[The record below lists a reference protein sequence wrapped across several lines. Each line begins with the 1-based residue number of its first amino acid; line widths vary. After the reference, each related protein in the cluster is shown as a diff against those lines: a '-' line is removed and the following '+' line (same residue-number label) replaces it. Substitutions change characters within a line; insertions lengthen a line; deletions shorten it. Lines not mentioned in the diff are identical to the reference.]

1 MNELQ
6 LFNFEGNNVEVFE
19 YAGEILFNPKD
30 VGKCL
35 DMAESTIKDHARKMN
50 KNQIIKLTNKDI
62 LKDGLTNFRKLNNAG
77 ENFLKE
83 SGVYKLIFK
92 SRKPSAERFQD
103 WVTDEV
109 LPSIRKTGQYN
120 MSTPKLTERDNAI
133 LNILH
138 AKDDINLALSIRE
151 FENVVTKPLIEE
163 IDNLK
168 ELNNKLKTFIGKD
181 GLIDVDTFSKTL
193 NIKELGRNNMYKW
206 LRENKYL
213 MRNNKPYQHYINQG
227 LFKLKS
233 VGYRTNC
240 IGEQIPLFKTYISIK
255 GCGYLLDKLVNQGYI
270 DFVKDFQNN

>member
-1 MNELQ
+1 MNIKEKLES
-6 LFNFEGNNVEVFE
+6 L
-19 YAGEILFNPKD
+19 
-30 VGKCL
+30 L
-35 DMAESTIKDHARKMN
+35 DAMN
-50 KNQIIKLTNKDI
+50 DAYMT
-62 LKDGLTNFRKLNNAG
+62 
-77 ENFLKE
+77 
-83 SGVYKLIFK
+83 
-92 SRKPSAERFQD
+92 
-103 WVTDEV
+103 V
-109 LPSIRKTGQYN
+109 LANS
-120 MSTPKLTERDNAI
+120 
-133 LNILH
+133 
-138 AKDDINLALSIRE
+138 
-151 FENVVTKPLIEE
+151 EE

-233 VGYRTNC
+233 VGYRTDC
-240 IGEQIPLFKTYISIK
+240 VGEQIPLFKTYISIK

>member
-6 LFNFEGNNVEVFE
+6 TNDKIIATIPSYEVAKMMERRHSDVLRMLEGSKKPKVIGIIPVIEENVELHLSDYFIKSTYKTSQNKEVICYE
-19 YAGEILFNPKD
+19 CTQMGCDMLANKMTGEKGILFTAKYVKRFREMTEYIN
-30 VGKCL
+30 
-35 DMAESTIKDHARKMN
+35 
-50 KNQIIKLTNKDI
+50 NQ
-62 LKDGLTNFRKLNNAG
+62 
-77 ENFLKE
+77 
-83 SGVYKLIFK
+83 V
-92 SRKPSAERFQD
+92 
-103 WVTDEV
+103 
-109 LPSIRKTGQYN
+109 
-120 MSTPKLTERDNAI
+120 PKLTERDNAI
-133 LNILH
+133 LNIINS
-138 AKDDINLALSIRE
+138 KDDLTKALAIRE
-151 FENVVTKPLIEE
+151 FENIVTEPLIEE

>member
-6 LFNFEGNNVEVFE
+6 TNDKIIATIPSYEVAKMMERRHSDVLRMLEGSKKPKVIGIIPVIEENVELHLSDYFIKSTYKTSQNKEVICYE
-19 YAGEILFNPKD
+19 CTQMGCDMLANKMTGEKGILFTAKYVKRFREMTEYIN
-30 VGKCL
+30 
-35 DMAESTIKDHARKMN
+35 
-50 KNQIIKLTNKDI
+50 NQ
-62 LKDGLTNFRKLNNAG
+62 
-77 ENFLKE
+77 
-83 SGVYKLIFK
+83 V
-92 SRKPSAERFQD
+92 
-103 WVTDEV
+103 
-109 LPSIRKTGQYN
+109 
-120 MSTPKLTERDNAI
+120 PKLTERDNAI
-133 LNILH
+133 LNIINS
-138 AKDDINLALSIRE
+138 KDDLTKALAIRE
-151 FENVVTKPLIEE
+151 FENIVKEPLIEE
-163 IDNLK
+163 IENLK
-168 ELNNKLKTFIGKD
+168 ELNNKLKTVIGKD

-206 LRENKYL
+206 LRENKYF

>member
-6 LFNFEGNNVEVFE
+6 TNDKIIATIPSYEVAKMMERRHSDVLRMLEGSKKPKVIGIIPVIEENVELHLSDYFIKSTYKTSQNKEVICYE
-19 YAGEILFNPKD
+19 CTQMGCDMLANKMTGEKGILFTAKYVKRFREMTEYIN
-30 VGKCL
+30 
-35 DMAESTIKDHARKMN
+35 
-50 KNQIIKLTNKDI
+50 NQ
-62 LKDGLTNFRKLNNAG
+62 
-77 ENFLKE
+77 
-83 SGVYKLIFK
+83 V
-92 SRKPSAERFQD
+92 
-103 WVTDEV
+103 
-109 LPSIRKTGQYN
+109 
-120 MSTPKLTERDNAI
+120 PKLTERDNAI
-133 LNILH
+133 LNIINS
-138 AKDDINLALSIRE
+138 KDDLTKALAIRE
-151 FENVVTKPLIEE
+151 FENIVTEPLIEE

-240 IGEQIPLFKTYISIK
+240 VGEQIPLFKTYISIK
-255 GCGYLLDKLVNQGYI
+255 GCGYLLDKLIKDGYI
-270 DFVKDFQNN
+270 NFSKD